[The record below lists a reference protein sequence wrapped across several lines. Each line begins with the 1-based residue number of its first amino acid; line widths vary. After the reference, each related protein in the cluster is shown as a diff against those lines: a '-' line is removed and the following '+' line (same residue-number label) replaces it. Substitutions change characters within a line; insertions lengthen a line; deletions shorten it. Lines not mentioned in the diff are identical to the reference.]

1 MQENQQGLIHIYHGD
16 GKGKTTAA
24 VGLCIRALG
33 RGRQVLFVQ
42 FLKSWDSGELHI
54 LSQLSNIQIMR
65 GKPSGK
71 FTFQMNAEEK
81 SACLKAHNQ
90 LWADIL
96 KYLQNNTVDLL
107 VLDELLATYHH
118 NLLDKVSFLQFL
130 KNKPAE
136 LEVVMTGRNPAPE
149 LLELADYIS
158 EIKKV
163 RHPFDQGLG
172 ARIGVEL

>member
-1 MQENQQGLIHIYHGD
+1 MQEKQNGLIHIYHGD

-33 RGRQVLFVQ
+33 RGRKVLFVQ
-42 FLKSWDSGELHI
+42 FLKAWDSGELHI
-54 LSQLSNIQIMR
+54 LSQLDNLHIMR

-71 FTFQMNAEEK
+71 FTFQMDESEK
-81 SACLKAHNQ
+81 LACLQAHNL
-90 LWADIL
+90 LWAEIC
-96 KYLQNNTVDLL
+96 KYLQDNQVDLL
-107 VLDELLATYHH
+107 ILDEMLATY
-118 NLLDKVSFLQFL
+118 
-130 KNKPAE
+130 KNKLIDQDSLLYFLRHKPSQ
-136 LEVVMTGRNPAPE
+136 LEIVMTGRNPAPE

-163 RHPFDQGLG
+163 RHPFDQGVG